1 MLRKLVRLA
10 VVLLIAHALYRF
22 VPVYVHYQQFKDAVA
37 EAALFAKD
45 RPDAELLDR
54 VMLLA
59 ERYRI
64 PIDRDAV
71 QITRD
76 GQSTRVHATYE
87 EHIEWLPRY
96 RRAMPFTVSVEGW
109 HVRPAAID
117 PSR

>member
-1 MLRKLVRLA
+1 MLRKLVRFA
-10 VVLLIAHALYRF
+10 IVLLIAHALYRF

-37 EAALFAKD
+37 EAALFSKD
-45 RPDAELLDR
+45 RPDVELLDR
-54 VMLLA
+54 IMLLA

-87 EHIEWLPRY
+87 ERIEWLPSY

-109 HVRPAAID
+109 HVRPAALD